1 MSSMLKNDTYVWFD
15 GELKKFGEC
24 SVSLTTHALHYA
36 TSIFEGCRAYNGKI
50 FKNKEHCQRL
60 INSGKTVDVN
70 VPYSVEELMNASNEV
85 LKANN
90 LTDAYVRPLAWK
102 GDEQLGVESKGCKT
116 HVVIMAWYW
125 GSYFGEDKV
134 KKGLNLAH
142 ADYVRPDPRSCAV
155 QAKVAGN
162 YYLGAVMHNKAN
174 ESNYDDVLLTD
185 WRGYVAECTSC
196 NVFFIKDN
204 KVYTPIADCFLNGI
218 TRQTI
223 MNEVCKKLGIECIET
238 RIKPEN
244 LGDFDEAFICGT
256 AVEVAPVGTI
266 YDTFKYT
273 PNLCL
278 KIREEY
284 LKLVKGL

>member
-1 MSSMLKNDTYVWFD
+1 MSMLKNDTYVWFD
-15 GELKKFGEC
+15 GEMKKFGEC

-60 INSGKTVDVN
+60 INSGKMVDVQ
-70 VPYSVEELMNASNEV
+70 VPYSVEELMQASNEV

-90 LTDAYVRPLAWK
+90 LTDAYVRPVAWK
-102 GDEQLGVESKGCKT
+102 GDQSLGVESDGCKT
-116 HVVIMAWYW
+116 HVAIMAWYW
-125 GSYFGEDKV
+125 GNYFGDDKV
-134 KKGLNLAH
+134 NGGLKLTH
-142 ADYVRPDPRSCAV
+142 ADWVRPDPRSCAV

-174 ESNYDDVLLTD
+174 KGHYDDVLLVD

-196 NVFFIKDN
+196 NVFFIKDK

-223 MNEVCKKLGIECIET
+223 INEVCKKMGLEVEET
-238 RIKPEN
+238 RIKPEY
-244 LGDFDEAFICGT
+244 LGDFDEAFISGT
-256 AVEVAPVGTI
+256 AAEVMPIGKI
-266 YDTFKYT
+266 YDTFTYK
-273 PNLCL
+273 PDLCL
-278 KIREEY
+278 KIRDEY